1 MRFLFLFSCILFSY
15 VGLAMASPKEIK
27 LNVTNGL
34 IIDYDSKTVLYNK
47 NADKRIYPA
56 SLTKLMTLYI
66 AFQEIQEG
74 KLSLKQLAT
83 VSTNAYKKGNAATGG
98 STLFL
103 EAGQKVRVED
113 LIKGIIVVSGN
124 DASITLAE
132 LMAGSEE
139 SFVNLMN
146 KKAKEL
152 GLESTHFSNSDGV
165 YNKNHYSTTQD
176 IVLLSYRIMSDFPQ
190 YYFLFSIKSFTY
202 NGIKQYNRNTLL
214 NYYDDSFL
222 IDGIKTGHIDQ
233 SKYSLAFSAV
243 NSNNDFRIL
252 GVLIGAPT
260 SHYRKTEAAK
270 AIRWVYKNFHSY
282 TILKKGTVLAKIP
295 VLHGLDYS
303 YELTLDKDLIV
314 ILPKELTPKDLQV
327 QLVHPRYILTNVAKG
342 EKVAKVQV
350 LMKDQDYKQYNI
362 SYDVPASEDLKQV
375 ATPLEFLL
383 LPYNAIKKLLS

>member
-1 MRFLFLFSCILFSY
+1 
-15 VGLAMASPKEIK
+15 MANPQEIK

-34 IIDYDSKTVLYNK
+34 IIDYDSKTVLYSK
-47 NADKRIYPA
+47 NSNKRIYPA

-74 KLSLKQLAT
+74 KLSLQQLAT
-83 VSTNAYKKGNAATGG
+83 VSVNAYKKGNAATGG

-103 EAGQKVRVED
+103 EAGQKVKVED
-113 LIKGIIVVSGN
+113 LIKGVIVVSGN

-139 SFVNLMN
+139 SFVTLMN

-152 GLESTHFSNSDGV
+152 GLKSTHFSNSDGV
-165 YNKNHYSTTQD
+165 YNKTHYSTTQD
-176 IVLLSYRIMSDFPQ
+176 LVLLSYRIMEDFPQ

-202 NGIKQYNRNTLL
+202 NGIKQYNRNALL
-214 NYYDDSFL
+214 NYYDDNFL
-222 IDGIKTGHIDQ
+222 IDGLKTGHIDQ

-243 NSNNDFRIL
+243 NANNDFRIL

-270 AIRWVYKNFHSY
+270 AIRWIYSNFHSY

-303 YELTLDKDLIV
+303 YNITLNKDLV
-314 ILPKELTPKDLQV
+314 VVVPKALTPQDLEV
-327 QLVHPRYILTNVAKG
+327 QLLHPRYILTNVEKG
-342 EKVAKVQV
+342 EKIAKVQV
-350 LMKDQDYKQYNI
+350 LMKDQDYKQYDV
-362 SYDVPASEDLKQV
+362 SYDIPASSDLKQV

>member
-1 MRFLFLFSCILFSY
+1 MRFIFLLSCIFFY
-15 VGLAMASPKEIK
+15 YIGAATASPKEIK

-34 IIDYDSKTVLYNK
+34 VIDYDSKTILYSK
-47 NADKRIYPA
+47 NANKRIYPA

-74 KLSLKQLAT
+74 KLSLQQLAT
-83 VSTNAYKKGNAATGG
+83 VSVNAYKKGNAATGG

-103 EAGQKVRVED
+103 EAGQKVKVED
-113 LIKGIIVVSGN
+113 LIKGVIVVSGN

-132 LMAGSEE
+132 LMAGSED

-152 GLESTHFSNSDGV
+152 GLKSTHFSNSDGI
-165 YNKNHYSTTQD
+165 YDPNHYSTTQD
-176 IVLLSYRIMSDFPQ
+176 ITMLSYKIMKDFPQ
-190 YYFLFSIKSFTY
+190 YYFLFSIKSLTY
-202 NGIKQYNRNTLL
+202 NGIKQYNRNALL

-233 SKYSLAFSAV
+233 SKYSLSFSAV

-270 AIRWVYKNFHSY
+270 VIKWVYNNFHSY
-282 TILKKGTVLAKIP
+282 TILKKGTVLARIP
-295 VLHGLDYS
+295 ILHALDYS
-303 YELTLDKDLIV
+303 YEITLDKDLTV
-314 ILPKELTPKDLQV
+314 VLPKELTPKDLQV
-327 QLVHPRYILTNVAKG
+327 QLLHPRYILTNVAKG
-342 EKVAKVQV
+342 ENIAKVQV
-350 LMKDQDYKQYNI
+350 LIKDQEYKQYNV
-362 SYDVPASEDLKQV
+362 SYNIPASYSLQQ
-375 ATPLEFLL
+375 ASTPLEFLF
-383 LPYNAIKKLLS
+383 LPYNAIKKLIS